1 MGYNL
6 DLSRYIFTLPKGYSG
21 HKLLDYLRSMKI
33 QCEMSFDGGV
43 VLILSPFNNE
53 EDFEK
58 IYNSI
63 NKLNLSS
70 LRDNQ
75 YQNYY
80 NIIPKKVLEPYEVF
94 DKSFEYVDIDESI
107 GKISKEALIPYP
119 PGIPLIC
126 GGEIISIEVIEI
138 IKGYIKNNKS
148 VIGLYNNLIKVIKDN

>member
-1 MGYNL
+1 ME
-6 DLSRYIFTLPKGYSG
+6 

-33 QCEMSFDGGV
+33 QWWNEFDGGV

-94 DKSFEYVDIDESI
+94 DKSFEYVDIDESNRENFKRSI
-107 GKISKEALIPYP
+107 IPYP

-126 GGEIISIEVIEI
+126 GGE
-138 IKGYIKNNKS
+138 
-148 VIGLYNNLIKVIKDN
+148 NNLNWSNWDYKRIY